1 MHCCG
6 AFTKRGLRDGQIAQ
20 CECSQLPAPDMRAS
34 ATGCRPFAVPPQCRT
49 DLTRAR
55 RRSIHHLPLQRENG
69 AACLQ
74 SRQHFICP
82 FQFRLCRGQRGATD
96 GKLRRMNSGHR
107 PHPKITASANLANVK
122 IEVAEVGKGA
132 GKADRDQTARGR
144 SNSQP
149 RGNQIQRASVWI
161 DPSAAE

>member
-1 MHCCG
+1 M
-6 AFTKRGLRDGQIAQ
+6 Q
-20 CECSQLPAPDMRAS
+20 AS

-49 DLTRAR
+49 DLTRGR
-55 RRSIHHLPLQRENG
+55 DDRSIHHLPLQRENG
-69 AACLQ
+69 TACLQ

-82 FQFRLCRGQRGATD
+82 FQFRLCRGQRGAND

-107 PHPKITASANLANVK
+107 PHPKITASANLAGVK

-144 SNSQP
+144 GNSQ
-149 RGNQIQRASVWI
+149 QRW
-161 DPSAAE
+161 